1 MKIDLERARAQTPG
15 CTERIH
21 FNNCGAGLMPTPV
34 IDALKTHIDLEARIG
49 GYEAAAAA
57 DEKVK
62 ATYSA
67 LARMLNCNTREVA
80 VVENATRGWDMAFY
94 AFDFKAGDR
103 ILTCSAEYASNYIAF
118 LQVARKT
125 GVLIETIPDDSQG
138 AVDVGA
144 LRDAIDE
151 RVKLIAVT
159 HVPTNG
165 GLVNPATEIGR
176 VARQHGIP
184 FLLDACQSA
193 GQMPIDVEE
202 LSVDMLSATSRK
214 FLRGPRGMGFLYVRE
229 EMIAKLEPPFLDLH
243 AATWVSP
250 QEYRL
255 LDDARRFENWECN
268 VAAKIAMGTA
278 VNYAL
283 DWGLDAIEARIA
295 VLSGALREGLA
306 SLPTVRLRDLG
317 TRQCGIVSFTVADRA
332 PLALVL
338 GLKERGIN
346 LSVSRA
352 TSTQIN
358 MHGRGLD
365 AVVRVGIHY
374 YNSEDEIA
382 RFMAAL
388 EEVIAEKAV

>member
-1 MKIDLERARAQTPG
+1 MKFDIERARAQTPG
-15 CTERIH
+15 CSERIH

-57 DEKVK
+57 DDKVK
-62 ATYSA
+62 RTYAA
-67 LARMLNCNTREVA
+67 LARMLNCETREVA

-94 AFDFKAGDR
+94 AFNFQPGDR

-118 LQVARKT
+118 LQVARNS
-125 GVLIETIPDDSQG
+125 GAVIETIADDAHG
-138 AVDVGA
+138 AVDVAA
-144 LRDAIDE
+144 LSDTIDE

-165 GLVNPATEIGR
+165 GLVNPAAEIGR
-176 VARQHGIP
+176 VAREHGIP

-193 GQMPIDVEE
+193 GQMPLDVKA
-202 LSVDMLSATSRK
+202 LNVDMLSATSRK

-229 EMIAKLEPPFLDLH
+229 DMIAKLEPPLLDLH

-255 LDDARRFENWECN
+255 VEDARRFENWECN
-268 VAAKIAMGTA
+268 VAAKIALGTA
-278 VNYAL
+278 VDYAL
-283 DWGLDAIEARIA
+283 EWGLDAIEARIA
-295 VLSGALREGLA
+295 TLAGLLRERLGALDA
-306 SLPTVRLRDLG
+306 VQLRDLG
-317 TRQCGIVSFTVADRA
+317 TRQCGIVSFTVADRT
-332 PLALVL
+332 PLSVVQ
-338 GLKERGIN
+338 GLKQRGIN

-374 YNSEDEIA
+374 YNDEDEIA

-388 EEVIAEKAV
+388 DEVMREAAP

>member
-1 MKIDLERARAQTPG
+1 MEFDLERARAQTPG
-15 CTERIH
+15 CTDRIH
-21 FNNCGAGLMPTPV
+21 FNNCGAALMPTPV

-49 GYEAAAAA
+49 GYEAAEAA
-57 DEKVK
+57 EGKVQ

-67 LARMLNCNTREVA
+67 LARMLNCSPREVA

-94 AFDFKAGDR
+94 AIDFEPRDR
-103 ILTCSAEYASNYIAF
+103 ILTCSAEYASNYIAY

-125 GVLIETIPDDSQG
+125 GAVIEIIPDDSHG
-138 AVDVGA
+138 AVDVDA

-165 GLVNPATEIGR
+165 GLVNPAAKIGR
-176 VARQHGIP
+176 VAREHGIP

-193 GQMPIDVEE
+193 GQMPLDVEA
-202 LSVDMLSATSRK
+202 LNVDMLSATSRK

-229 EMIAKLEPPFLDLH
+229 EMISKLEPPFLDLH

-250 QEYRL
+250 DEYRL

-278 VNYAL
+278 VDYAL
-283 DWGLDAIEARIA
+283 DWGLDAIESRVAR
-295 VLSGALREGLA
+295 LSSALREGLA
-306 SLPTVRLRDLG
+306 SLPAVRSRDLG
-317 TRQCGIVSFTVADRA
+317 TRQCGIVSFTVADQA
-332 PLALVL
+332 PLAVVQ
-338 GLKERGIN
+338 GLKQRDIN

-374 YNSEDEIA
+374 YNSEDEVA

-388 EEVIAEKAV
+388 EEVVGR